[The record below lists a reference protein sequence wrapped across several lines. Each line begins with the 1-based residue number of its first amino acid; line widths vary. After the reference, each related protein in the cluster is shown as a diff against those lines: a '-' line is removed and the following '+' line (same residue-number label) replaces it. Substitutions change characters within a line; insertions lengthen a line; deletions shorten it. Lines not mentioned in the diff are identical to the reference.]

1 MHLRSVC
8 IMEHQVFLR
17 QLEANALPASDF
29 NHRAHL
35 YAAWGYRREY
45 PAPEAAAR
53 CAHALSRFAMANG
66 AATKYNHTLTMA
78 LLAIAYS
85 RVESCPSL
93 MEDWPAFLDRC
104 SDLACDARA
113 VLEQYYS
120 AERLQTD
127 SARKAFV
134 KPDREPLPVSC
145 LLN

>member
-1 MHLRSVC
+1 
-8 IMEHQVFLR
+8 MEHQVFLR
-17 QLEANALPASDF
+17 KLEANALAASDF
-29 NHRAHL
+29 NHQAHL

-85 RVESCPSL
+85 RVESDPAL
-93 MEDWPAFLDRC
+93 MEDWQAFLDSCR
-104 SDLACDARA
+104 DLAQDARA
-113 VLEQYYS
+113 VLEQHYS
-120 AERLQTD
+120 SERLAAD

-134 KPDREPLPVSC
+134 KPDRKPLPVSC

>member
-1 MHLRSVC
+1 
-8 IMEHQVFLR
+8 MEHQVFLR
-17 QLEANALPASDF
+17 QLESHSLPASDF
-29 NHRAHL
+29 NHQAHL

-85 RVESCPSL
+85 RIESSPAL
-93 MEDWPAFLDRC
+93 GGDWPAFLDCC
-104 SDLACDARA
+104 SDLAQDARA

-120 AERLQTD
+120 AERLMAD

-134 KPDREPLPVSC
+134 KPDKQPLPVSC